1 MKKKL
6 EKYINR
12 KFLLYPKTRDILEVR
27 DELYSIVLDRYN
39 DCLNWEWTKKQA
51 INGHRDNGGL

>member
-27 DELYSIVLDRYN
+27 MNCIASSLTGITIVW
-39 DCLNWEWTKKQA
+39 NWEWTKKQA
-51 INGHRDNGGL
+51 IKWP